1 MVHYMDRAIIALLA
15 AATALPAQ
23 RPPLATP
30 SAADSLSRCSVLADS
45 LRATVAF
52 DQLPAARPRG
62 ELTLVRTPSDAQLG
76 RAIRSSVLVQP
87 DGRADTTTVV
97 ITGTD
102 DAAYRRDFTRTM
114 ARSYFHAPS
123 VLGCRVWGHYWIALE
138 RDGVFRSPP

>member
-1 MVHYMDRAIIALLA
+1 MVHYVDRAIIALLA

-23 RPPLATP
+23 RPSLA
-30 SAADSLSRCSVLADS
+30 SADSLSRCSALADS
-45 LRATVAF
+45 LRAAVAH
-52 DQLPAARPRG
+52 DQLPIARPRG

-97 ITGTD
+97 ITGTE